1 MKTITIKAS
10 RRVYTVFT
18 IMFGGLPIFLMLI
31 GFFISGDIPKDI
43 DIIMLSLFFI
53 ALLFTYA
60 TLSVYKI
67 SYNNNQIK
75 YRGLLGTKTINIADI
90 KRYKI
95 KMEIHTIS
103 TKPIFGSFKIT
114 INNPIKPMFGL
125 AIDTIKKKSEII
137 IPVNLFSS
145 VDINN
150 LMEHISIVNSNA
162 KGKAN
167 AGKSVFKYISKKTKQ
182 G

>member
-18 IMFGGLPIFLMLI
+18 IMFGGLGLI
-31 GFFISGDIPKDI
+31 FFILL
-43 DIIMLSLFFI
+43 LSNNGIYIAITISLPFFI
-53 ALLFTYA
+53 MLLFTYA
-60 TLSVYKI
+60 SLSVYKI

-75 YRGLLGTKTINIADI
+75 YRGLFGTKTINMADI

-95 KMEIHTIS
+95 KTEIHTIS
-103 TKPIFGSFKIT
+103 TKPIFGLFKIT

-137 IPVNLFSS
+137 IPAKLFSS
-145 VDINN
+145 EDLNN
-150 LMEHISIVNSNA
+150 FMEHISIVNSNA

-167 AGKSVFKYISKKTKQ
+167 AGKSVFKYISKKTK
-182 G
+182 

>member
-1 MKTITIKAS
+1 
-10 RRVYTVFT
+10 
-18 IMFGGLPIFLMLI
+18 MFGGLGLI
-31 GFFISGDIPKDI
+31 FFILLLSKNGIYSGITF
-43 DIIMLSLFFI
+43 SLPFFI

-75 YRGLLGTKTINIADI
+75 YRGLFGTKTINIADI

-95 KMEIHTIS
+95 KTEVHTIS

-137 IPVNLFSS
+137 IPAKLFSS
-145 VDINN
+145 VDLNN
-150 LMEHISIVNSNA
+150 LMEHISIVNGNA

-167 AGKSVFKYISKKTKQ
+167 AGKSVFKYISKKTK
-182 G
+182 